1 MGYAVLM
8 VDGRGSANRGID
20 FEAHVKY
27 ALVNS
32 FCYFILSSGFY

>member
-20 FEAHVKY
+20 FEAHIKNG
-27 ALVNS
+27 LVS
-32 FCYFILSSGFY
+32 I